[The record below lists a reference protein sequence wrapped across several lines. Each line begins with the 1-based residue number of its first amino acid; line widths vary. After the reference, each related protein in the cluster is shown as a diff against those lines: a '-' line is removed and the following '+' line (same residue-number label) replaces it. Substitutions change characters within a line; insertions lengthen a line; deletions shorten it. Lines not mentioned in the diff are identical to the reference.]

1 MKVKYRFL
9 GGADVVGCMG
19 MIMEWSEKTV
29 LIEYGMNPTKPPEY
43 PIPAPPVDHVFLTH
57 SHLDHCGM
65 LPAVCGK
72 QHSELFT
79 TPLSA
84 EVGELL
90 MNDSLKIAKAENYP
104 LQYTSGDIDR
114 TMRNVVPLTFGDTI
128 EVGSVDV
135 SLYTAGHIPGAT
147 MFLFEGDTS
156 MLYTGDIHTMDQK
169 LVKGAKPVDCETLI
183 IEGTYGGRNHQP
195 RKRTEQDFLDKV
207 QEVVER
213 GGTCLIPVFAIGRT
227 QEIMLQIMDLGYE
240 MWVDGMG
247 RSVTRLFLDYP
258 EYLSD
263 HRKLRAARRKFHTV
277 KNSNMRKNAAKGQV
291 IVTTGGMMDGG
302 PVLSYIHKVKNDPNS
317 ALLVVGYQAEDTN
330 GRMLMDHGVMNIDGD
345 VQKIHCEV
353 QRYDFSAHA
362 DHSQIVQFIED
373 CDPENVVLMH
383 SEVREKFLPDLQ
395 DYNVIL
401 PEPDKPFEME
411 L

>member
-9 GGADVVGCMG
+9 GGADIVGCMG
-19 MIMEWSEKTV
+19 MTMEWAEKTV

-65 LPAVCGK
+65 IPAVCGR
-72 QHSELFT
+72 QHAELFA
-79 TPLSA
+79 TPLAA

-104 LQYTSGDIDR
+104 LQYNSGDIDR
-114 TMRNVVPLTFGDTI
+114 TMRSVVPLTFGDTI

-135 SLYTAGHIPGAT
+135 TLYSAGHIPGAS
-147 MFLFEGDTS
+147 MFFIEGETS
-156 MLYTGDIHTMDQK
+156 LIYTGDIHTMDQK
-169 LVKGAKPVDCETLI
+169 LVKGAKPVKCETLI
-183 IEGTYGGRNHQP
+183 VEGTYGGRNHRP
-195 RKRTEQDFLDKV
+195 RKQTEQEFLDKV
-207 QEVVER
+207 QEVVDR

-227 QEIMLQIMDLGYE
+227 QEIMLHLMDLGYE

-258 EYLSD
+258 EYLRD
-263 HRKLRAARRKFHTV
+263 ARKLRAARRNFHTV
-277 KNSNMRKNAAKGQV
+277 KHSNMRRNAARGQI

-302 PVLSYIHKVKNDPNS
+302 PVLSYINKVKDDPNS

-330 GRMLMDHGVMNIDGD
+330 GRMLMDHGVMNIDGEI
-345 VQKIHCEV
+345 QKINCEV
-353 QRYDFSAHA
+353 QKFDFSAHA
-362 DHSQIVQFIED
+362 DHSQIVEFIEG
-373 CDPENVVLMH
+373 CDPDNVVIMH
-383 SEVREKFLPDLQ
+383 SEVAEEFLPDLQ

-401 PEPDKPFEME
+401 PKPDKAFEME